1 MNRFDSTLSDFEC
14 DSFSGGLILI
24 ELRHLKTLVA
34 LRDTGSLVEAAD
46 RLFLTQSALSHQL
59 KDLEDRL
66 DCSLFVRKTKPPSFT
81 SAGRRLLNL
90 ADEVIPMFKL
100 AERDIARLAGGEA
113 GRLHICIECHSCFQ
127 WLVPCIDRYRG
138 NWPEV
143 ELDLTGGFNF
153 APLPAL
159 VRGDLDLVITS
170 DPVEL
175 PGIKYVPLFRY
186 EAMLAVDPRHRLAAK
201 SFIEPSDLTDQ
212 VLIMYPVDRDRLDIF
227 SRFLDPVNI
236 EPASVRTA
244 ELTPMMVQ
252 LVASGRGVASL
263 PNWSLVEYIPNN
275 TIVAKKLGEN
285 GLWATLY
292 AAVREDQ
299 YAAPFMADFLATANE
314 TCFANLEGIKSVQE
328 KPEA

>member
-1 MNRFDSTLSDFEC
+1 MVL
-14 DSFSGGLILI
+14 LVI

-66 DCSLFVRKTKPPSFT
+66 DCTLFVRKTKPPRFT

-90 ADEVIPMFKL
+90 ADEVMPMFKL
-100 AERDIARLAGGEA
+100 AERDISRLAGGEA

-127 WLVPCIDRYRG
+127 WLVPCMDKYRS

-143 ELDLTGGFNF
+143 ELDITGGFNF

-170 DPVEL
+170 DPIDL
-175 PGIKYVPLFRY
+175 PGVYYVPLFRY
-186 EAMLAVDPRHRLAAK
+186 EAMLAVNPQHKLAPRTVVEAA
-201 SFIEPSDLTDQ
+201 DLKDE
-212 VLIMYPVDRDRLDIF
+212 VLIMYPVERDRLDIF
-227 SRFLDPVNI
+227 TRFLDPADV
-236 EPASVRTA
+236 EPREIRTA
-244 ELTPMMVQ
+244 ELTAMIVQ

-263 PNWSLVEYIPNN
+263 PNWSLAEYEPLN
-275 TIVAKKLGEN
+275 TVVAKSLGEH

-292 AAVREDQ
+292 AAIREDQ
-299 YAAPFMADFLATANE
+299 LDSPYMEDFLSTASE
-314 TCFANLEGIKSVQE
+314 TCFDTLQGIKRVDAG
-328 KPEA
+328 KAG

>member
-1 MNRFDSTLSDFEC
+1 M
-14 DSFSGGLILI
+14 I
-24 ELRHLKTLVA
+24 ELRHLKTLTA

-66 DCSLFVRKTKPPSFT
+66 GCTLFVRKTRPPRFT
-81 SAGRRLLNL
+81 SAGRNLLKL
-90 ADEVIPMFKL
+90 ADEVLPMVRT

-127 WLVPCIDRYRG
+127 WLIPCIDKYRS

-159 VRGDLDLVITS
+159 VRADLDLVITS

-175 PGIKYVPLFRY
+175 AGISYIPLFRY
-186 EAMLAVDPRHRLAAK
+186 EAKMALAKDHPLARK
-201 SFIEPSDLTDQ
+201 SFLLPEDLVPET
-212 VLIMYPVDRDRLDIF
+212 LITYPVDRNRLDIF
-227 SRFLDPVNI
+227 TQFLDPVDL
-236 EPASVRTA
+236 EPEAVRTA

-252 LVASGRGVASL
+252 LVASGRGIACL
-263 PNWSLVEYIPNN
+263 PNWALTEYLQNE
-275 TIVAKKLGEN
+275 TIVANSLGEY
-285 GLWATLY
+285 GLWCTLY
-292 AAVREDQ
+292 AAIRADQ
-299 YAAPFMADFLATANE
+299 QESPFMEDFLNTAIE
-314 TCFANLEGIKSVQE
+314 TCFSNLSDIKVPGQPPPAS
-328 KPEA
+328 

>member
-1 MNRFDSTLSDFEC
+1 M
-14 DSFSGGLILI
+14 I
-24 ELRHLKTLVA
+24 EIRHLKTLIA

-66 DCSLFVRKTKPPSFT
+66 ECIIFIRKTRPPRFT

-90 ADEVIPMFKL
+90 ADEIIPMVRG

-127 WLVPCIDRYRG
+127 WLIPCINRYRG

-159 VRGDLDLVITS
+159 ARGDLDLVITS
-170 DPVEL
+170 DPVDL
-175 PGIKYVPLFRY
+175 PGVHYEPLFRY
-186 EAMLAVDPRHRLAAK
+186 EAMMALSRSHPLAKKP
-201 SFIEPSDLTDQ
+201 FIVPEDLVTQ
-212 VLIMYPVDRDRLDIF
+212 TLITYPVDRDRLDVF
-227 SRFLDPVNI
+227 TRFLDLFDL
-236 EPASVRTA
+236 EPSAIRTA

-252 LVASGRGVASL
+252 LVASGRGVACL
-263 PNWSLVEYIPNN
+263 PNWALTEYLENQ
-275 TIVAKKLGEN
+275 TIVANKLGES
-285 GLWATLY
+285 GLWCTLY
-292 AAVREDQ
+292 AAIREDQ
-299 YAAPFMADFLATANE
+299 RTAPYMEDFLGTAVE
-314 TCFANLEGIKSVQE
+314 TCFSTLSDIRTVSSE
-328 KPEA
+328 

>member
-1 MNRFDSTLSDFEC
+1 V
-14 DSFSGGLILI
+14 I

-46 RLFLTQSALSHQL
+46 SLFLTQSALSHQL

-66 DCSLFVRKTKPPSFT
+66 ECTLFVRKTRPPRFT

-90 ADEVIPMFKL
+90 ADEVLPMVKT
-100 AERDIARLAGGEA
+100 AERDIARLAGGET

-127 WLVPCIDRYRG
+127 WLIPCLNQYRS

-143 ELDLTGGFNF
+143 ELDLSGGFSF

-175 PGIKYVPLFRY
+175 PGIKYLPLFTY
-186 EAMLAVDPRHRLAAK
+186 EAMLAVSRGHRLAERAM
-201 SFIEPSDLTDQ
+201 ILPDDLEMEQ
-212 VLIMYPVDRDRLDIF
+212 LITYPVDRDRLDVF
-227 SRFLDPVNI
+227 TRFLDPLDI

-244 ELTPMMVQ
+244 ELTPMIIQ
-252 LVASGRGVASL
+252 LVAAGRGVACL
-263 PNWSLVEYIPNN
+263 PNWALTEYLNQDMVVVKN
-275 TIVAKKLGEN
+275 LGES
-285 GLWATLY
+285 GLWCTLY
-292 AAVREDQ
+292 AAIREDQ
-299 YAAPFMADFLATANE
+299 SEMAYMQDFLNTATT
-314 TCFANLEGIKSVQE
+314 TCFSTLTGIKTVSE
-328 KPEA
+328 